1 MESEG
6 AIIPQLVESLNQK
19 ASATDS
25 SVAGSVNSSSVHT
38 IYYQK
43 ENILDERT
51 RKDLFTNTFCKVCG
65 AVLQFESQRISH
77 YEGKKHAQ
85 KVRLYF
91 QLHPEQEEVPI
102 KKQKLDHVNFHVD
115 GSTVVDKNRF
125 CSLCNMV
132 FTSAIVAQSHYVGK
146 VHAKKMRQL
155 TGDHVLS
162 SPLSSQ
168 FFPQTTQLENDTVAQ
183 VTDTI
188 QATQLQTPA
197 DEPKHQDADTELL
210 SSLDSALDLDDPDM
224 YCKLCSAPFNSP
236 LMAQQHYS
244 GKKHQRNM
252 ARRKMM
258 EEMGDEAV
266 PEDSSVGVGTYI
278 CPVCNITLTS
288 IEMYQ
293 SHMQGNKHQIKE
305 NMVVNLMKHAKKTYD
320 SFQDELADYIK
331 VQQARGLEPKTCFRK
346 TGVEEHQES
355 FGHEEEGGR
364 DDNHQETD
372 VTSKLG
378 VPSDSSHS
386 FPEGYSISR
395 TVESKLSGWS
405 PVQDS
410 NLRRHH
416 MQKPSSNTEQSRL
429 LPSSHSNFCSQPR
442 IELCKDLKQSS
453 SAEDDNSSSSS
464 SSNSYRKARR
474 QKRKHQEGRRCR
486 RDEEWRR
493 EEETAKKKIKKS
505 SEETDSGRDD
515 EKLKSKKEKLEGKES
530 ANGEKSKRRKEKK
543 NKQETPHKDKKHKK
557 EKKNKVIDQRTEEE
571 KLWDESILGF

>member
-19 ASATDS
+19 ASATDN
-25 SVAGSVNSSSVHT
+25 SVAGSDNSSSVHT
-38 IYYQK
+38 IHCQK
-43 ENILDERT
+43 ENILDEQI
-51 RKDLFTNTFCKVCG
+51 RKDLFTDTFCKVCG

-91 QLHPEQEEVPI
+91 QIHPEQDETPV
-102 KKQKLDHVNFHVD
+102 KKQKMDHVNFHVD

-155 TGDHVLS
+155 SGDHALS

-168 FFPQTTQLENDTVAQ
+168 FFPQTTQLEYDTLAQ
-183 VTDTI
+183 VTDTM
-188 QATQLQTPA
+188 QSTQLQTPA
-197 DEPKHQDADTELL
+197 DEPKHQDCDAELL
-210 SSLDSALDLDDPDM
+210 SSLDNALDLDDPDK

-278 CPVCNITLTS
+278 CPICNITLTS
-288 IEMYQ
+288 IEMYH

-305 NMVVNLMKHAKKTYD
+305 NMVVSLMKNSKKTYN

-346 TGVEEHQES
+346 TGVGEHQES
-355 FGHEEEGGR
+355 CEHEGDKP
-364 DDNHQETD
+364 DDIHQAEDNTF
-372 VTSKLG
+372 KQG
-378 VPSDSSHS
+378 VPSDSSHAY
-386 FPEGYSISR
+386 PESYSISQR
-395 TVESKLSGWS
+395 AESNLPGWS

-410 NLRRHH
+410 KLRRHH
-416 MQKPSSNTEQSRL
+416 MHKSSTNTEQPRVMPTL
-429 LPSSHSNFCSQPR
+429 QSSFCSQPR
-442 IELCKDLKQSS
+442 TELCKDSKQSS
-453 SAEDDNSSSSS
+453 SNEDSSSNSSSSS
-464 SSNSYRKARR
+464 SSYRKARR

-486 RDEEWRR
+486 RDGEWRR

-505 SEETDSGRDD
+505 SEETDSGRDE

-530 ANGEKSKRRKEKK
+530 ANGDKSKRRKEKK
-543 NKQETPHKDKKHKK
+543 PKQEIPHKDKKHKK
-557 EKKNKVIDQRTEEE
+557 DKKNKVIDQRTEEE